1 MNRRG
6 YEPLGASVG
15 TVCAM
20 DRSNMMESVRS
31 TKLTKRRTE
40 NVNEPTK
47 KKVKTCPINLSSKER
62 LPEGFFPSKG
72 HVRVA
77 KHAKSVKLYRESP
90 VHDRW
95 DHVATITYHDEIWR
109 EYTNAFF
116 HESDGFHY
124 LRIKLLPNDIRTGSS
139 HESKLPYS
147 MCPMFKCA
155 RRN

>member
-1 MNRRG
+1 
-6 YEPLGASVG
+6 
-15 TVCAM
+15 M

-72 HVRVA
+72 HVRVV
-77 KHAKSVKLYRESP
+77 KHAKAVKLYRESP
-90 VHDRW
+90 VHNRW
-95 DHVATITYHDEIWR
+95 DLVAKITYHGEIWR
-109 EYTNAFF
+109 EYTDAFF

-124 LRIKLLPNDIRTGSS
+124 LRIKLLPDDIRRSS
-139 HESKLPYS
+139 HESK
-147 MCPMFKCA
+147 
-155 RRN
+155 